1 MAQLKQVCTVTNG
14 SQTVTVIGVNV
25 AYRIRANNIFMTSP
39 DLVPYTVAKD
49 AEFDGT
55 NTVVTLAASYQGDS
69 GAMAQGVF
77 VTDFTYPDNIPL
89 ISQGDVGTAAIW
101 TKAMYQLQEMI
112 GSVTP
117 AGLTAFITQI
127 NATQK
132 AAADARDA
140 ALASQTAAKTSETN
154 SKTSE
159 TNAAASKTAA
169 KTSETNAK
177 TSETNSK
184 TSETNSA
191 ASAKASADSA
201 TASANSATA
210 SAGSATAAGTSE
222 RNASGS
228 AAAALASQG
237 AAKTSE
243 TNSKTSET
251 NASGSAAAALASQG
265 AAKTSET
272 NAKTSETNAK
282 TSETNSKTS
291 ETNAKTSETN
301 AAASAGAA
309 AADRATVQGILKTMN
324 ALYLGK
330 KASDPTTDNNGDPLQ
345 VGAEYW
351 NVTKALM
358 RVYTASGWRDEDA
371 DAQTQA
377 ANATASAS
385 AAAGSAA
392 AASTSAANASTSE
405 QNAKTSETNS
415 KTSETNAKTSEQAAA
430 ASKQAAAT
438 SEGNAKTSETNAK
451 TSEQNAA
458 ASAAHADQVAATI
471 GNPVSKNGD
480 TMTGDLWVDGAKLQ
494 STRYGTGG
502 AVVLRGTSGT
512 QASPTALAA
521 GSQSGIVAFRGY
533 DGANYQDMA
542 SIDAWA
548 DADVSSTASAGQLRF
563 STTPA
568 GSVNKTER
576 MRITSTGRVLIGTV
590 TDDGSNMLQVA
601 GSVAIGGNQTFTNTT
616 NSTIGSISSSAYA
629 GGLSIEAFNVGNTAK
644 KNLALSPWGGRVLVG
659 TATDDG
665 ATLLQVNGAG
675 KFAGQLVTAYANPI
689 NYLND
694 TSGSGAADLRFQSN
708 AVTRWSIQKSSAN
721 NFNLARFDSTG
732 VFVDNPLSFATAT
745 GIGTFTQVPVHPTAA
760 AYDNGTNSATTA
772 FVYANAMGLRAPL
785 GGSVDL
791 NTITTSGV
799 YHQPTNA
806 NATTALNYPTTN
818 AGMLEVYTS
827 GSMTYQTYTRYDT
840 GVKYTRSYYNGTW
853 YAWKQLVDTAN
864 ASTITGATT
873 FSGTTSFS
881 GASTFTGGVT
891 TNAAAIEGGAAYST
905 LYFRNGGKDR
915 WQIYKDNVAEST
927 GNAGGNF
934 GINAV
939 ADNGTTS
946 FQVLT
951 INRATYQMQ
960 LNGGLQNNGTGQKAG
975 LLMQN
980 TTASTGRKWSVYSN
994 DGGSFV
1000 LGDETAGI
1008 ARLAVNSNGL
1018 FGMTGDLQLNA
1029 AGTTNFSYRLL
1040 FVNGSYAPFMRSDN
1054 NGSIQA
1060 INSANTNVN
1069 LTIADN
1075 GNLTVRG
1082 VVYSQI
1088 GQNTSSGAFR
1098 TTSEIGG
1105 AFVDWSNNR
1114 TFAVQVDAPNAG
1126 SAYGGIRWTRWGARH
1141 LAAIDAYEGGSA
1153 STQPTIVFHIGTQ
1166 GNAWTFGNTDI
1177 TRGAGGYVW
1186 GSWNFDP
1193 NSKLSTG
1200 GGTITNELNVLW
1212 NGDQG
1217 YQGRFGP
1224 GYVKLARYDYGAYI
1238 DLMRSMNQDYLWR
1251 IHYNINNDYLEFIRN
1266 GNQTVSF
1273 SPDGNIYSPAAG
1285 WMSNKVNR
1293 TGDTFSG
1300 TVWFNGA
1307 TTAGYTQFG
1316 YINAGA
1322 ASTYTGGTNNGTFSI
1337 FAANMIAASQVWAVS
1352 DRRLKTDI
1360 EDVSEDDAVRF
1371 VVEVAPKRYL
1381 KEGVREWGYLAQD
1394 VGKSMDGKGSELVT
1408 LTEREGLEEE
1418 IDDDG
1423 FVSPADHALNVSHNQ
1438 IIPIHGAVLRKLLRE
1453 ADERDALMQKMMAR
1467 IESLEAALSKA
1478 A

>member
-39 DLVPYTVAKD
+39 DLVPYTVAQD
-49 AEFDGT
+49 AVFDGT
-55 NTVVTLAASYQGDS
+55 NTVVTLAANYQGNS

-101 TKAMYQLQEMI
+101 TKAMYQLQSMI

-117 AGLTAFITQI
+117 AGLNAFIAQI
-127 NATQK
+127 NATEQ

-169 KTSETNAK
+169 KTSETNSK

-184 TSETNSA
+184 TSETNA
-191 ASAKASADSA
+191 AGSAKASADSA
-201 TASANSATA
+201 TASANSASA

-222 RNASGS
+222 RNASSS

-330 KASDPTTDNNGDPLQ
+330 KAADPTTDNNGDPLQ

-405 QNAKTSETNS
+405 QNAKASETNS
-415 KTSETNAKTSEQAAA
+415 KTSETNAKSSEQAAA
-430 ASKQAAAT
+430 ASKTAAAT

-480 TMTGDLWVDGAKLQ
+480 TMTGDLQLDNAKVQ

-502 AVVLRGTSGT
+502 AAVLRAASGT
-512 QASPTALAA
+512 QSAPAALGA
-521 GSQSGIVAFRGY
+521 GSQSGTVAFRGY

-568 GSVNKTER
+568 GSVSKTER
-576 MRITSTGRVLIGTV
+576 MRITSTGRVLIGT
-590 TDDGSNMLQVA
+590 TADDGSNMLQVA
-601 GSVAIGGNQTFTNTT
+601 GGVAVAGNQTFTNTANNT
-616 NSTIGSISSSAYA
+616 VASIFSGAYA
-629 GGLSIEAFNVGNTAK
+629 GGLSIEAYNVGNTAK
-644 KNLALSPWGGRVLVG
+644 KNLALSPWGGRVLIG
-659 TATDDG
+659 TMADD
-665 ATLLQVNGAG
+665 ASSLLQVNGAG
-675 KFAGQLVTAYANPI
+675 KFSGQLVTAYASPI

-694 TSGSGAADLRFQSN
+694 TSGSGAADVRFQSN

-721 NFNLARFDSTG
+721 NLNFGRFDATG
-732 VFVDNPLSFATAT
+732 AFLDNPLSFATAT
-745 GIGTFTQVPVHPTAA
+745 GIGTFTQTPVHPTPA

-772 FVYANAMGLRAPL
+772 FVYANAMGLRTPL
-785 GGSVDL
+785 GASVDL
-791 NTITTSGV
+791 NTVTTPGM

-806 NATTALNYPTTN
+806 NATTALNYPVTS
-818 AGMLEVYTS
+818 AGMLEVYAANS
-827 GSMTYQTYTRYDT
+827 SIYQTYTVYNT
-840 GVKYTRSYYNGTW
+840 ATKYTRANYNGTW
-853 YAWKQLVDTAN
+853 YAWKQMIDAAGGTLTGNLGFTNATNDTGGSISTSAYTGGLSIEAMNAAN
-864 ASTITGATT
+864 TSKKNVAISPWGGRILMGSTADDGATLLQVAGAAK
-873 FSGTTSFS
+873 FSGSVAT
-881 GASTFTGGVT
+881 
-891 TNAAAIEGGAAYST
+891 AA
-905 LYFRNGGKDR
+905 
-915 WQIYKDNVAEST
+915 
-927 GNAGGNF
+927 
-934 GINAV
+934 GINAS
-939 ADNGTTS
+939 GT
-946 FQVLT
+946 
-951 INRATYQMQ
+951 
-960 LNGGLQNNGTGQKAG
+960 GLQAG
-975 LLMQN
+975 VIMQN
-980 TTASTGRKWSVYSN
+980 TTATNGRKWSVYSN
-994 DGGSFV
+994 DSGSFI

-1008 ARLAVNSNGL
+1008 ARLAVNANGL
-1018 FGMTGDLQLNA
+1018 FGMTGDVQHNA
-1029 AGTTNFSYRLL
+1029 AGTTGYSFRLL
-1040 FVNGSYAPFMRSDN
+1040 FAAGSYAPFLRSDN
-1054 NGSIQA
+1054 SGTIQA
-1060 INSANTNVN
+1060 VNSANTAVN
-1069 LTIADN
+1069 LSISDN
-1075 GNLTVRG
+1075 GNLTARG
-1082 VVYSQI
+1082 IVVSQI

-1105 AFVDWSNNR
+1105 AFVDWNNNR
-1114 TFAVQVDAPNAG
+1114 TYAVQVDAPSVG
-1126 SAYGGIRWTRWGARH
+1126 SAYGGMRWTRWGGRH
-1141 LAAIDAYEGGSA
+1141 LAAIDAYEGGSTT
-1153 STQPTIVFHIGTQ
+1153 SLPTIVFHVGAQ
-1166 GNAWTFGNTDI
+1166 GNAWTFSNTDI

-1186 GSWNFDP
+1186 GNWNLTPSNYVWKAGDIM
-1193 NSKLSTG
+1193 TG
-1200 GGTITNELNVLW
+1200 ELGVQQS
-1212 NGDQG
+1212 GDQG
-1217 YQGRFGP
+1217 YYGRFGA
-1224 GYVKLARYDYGAYI
+1224 GYIKLARYDYGAYI
-1238 DLMRSMNQDYLWR
+1238 DLMRAMNQDFVWR
-1251 IHYNINNDYLEFIRN
+1251 MHYNINNDYLEFIRN

-1307 TTAGYTQFG
+1307 TTVGYTQFG
-1316 YINAGA
+1316 YINSGA
-1322 ASTYTGGTNNGTFSI
+1322 ASTYTGATNNGTFSI
-1337 FAANMIAASQVWAVS
+1337 IAANMIVGSQVWAVS
-1352 DRRLKTDI
+1352 DRRLKAEI

-1371 VVEVAPKRYL
+1371 VNEVAPKRYV
-1381 KEGVREWGYLAQD
+1381 KDGVREWGHLAQD
-1394 VGKSMDGKGSELVT
+1394 VAKSMGGKGIELVT
-1408 LTEREGLEEE
+1408 PTEREGLEEE
-1418 IDDDG
+1418 IDEDG
-1423 FVSPADHALNVSHNQ
+1423 FVSPAGHALNVSHNQ